1 MRGIL
6 LARSRA
12 ALTVTRKRNKS
23 LNRDEIVEQII
34 KLRVEAIA
42 THNLY
47 EKIHTRIE
55 FYRKY
60 ISLGQRFK
68 VRLAGPFMLIQGGRS
83 TEDTRSKTKA
93 VVSEPT

>member
-1 MRGIL
+1 M
-6 LARSRA
+6 
-12 ALTVTRKRNKS
+12 NK
-23 LNRDEIVEQII
+23 NFNDEIIEAII

-47 EKIHTRIE
+47 EKIHARIE

-60 ISLGQRFK
+60 ISLSQRFK

-83 TEDTRSKTKA
+83 TEDSRLEAKA
-93 VVSEPT
+93 VGRNRHSTSS

>member
-1 MRGIL
+1 M
-6 LARSRA
+6 
-12 ALTVTRKRNKS
+12 NKS
-23 LNRDEIVEQII
+23 FNDEKIIEEII

-47 EKIHTRIE
+47 DKIHTRID

-83 TEDTRSKTKA
+83 TEDVRLKAKTGG
-93 VVSEPT
+93 SEPT

>member
-1 MRGIL
+1 VRGIL
-6 LARSRA
+6 LARSPA
-12 ALTVTRKRNKS
+12 ALTVTRKMNKT

-34 KLRVEAIA
+34 KLRLQAIA

-47 EKIHTRIE
+47 EKIHARIE

-60 ISLGQRFK
+60 ISLGKRFN

-83 TEDTRSKTKA
+83 TEDARLKMKA
-93 VVSEPT
+93 VGS